1 MKNLSCVLV
10 SSPLFWWFNLRVT
23 PLPIP
28 NREVKP
34 YCSDD
39 TDIVG
44 KVACRQNKGL
54 ERAILFNLIQSK
66 NHRKVVFAF
75 PNFLNSYQ
83 LLAAFVIL
91 SP

>member
-1 MKNLSCVLV
+1 MCAHL
-10 SSPLFWWFNLRVT
+10 SPLFWWFNLRVT

-54 ERAILFNLIQSK
+54 KERFCFSNDTKQKPAFGL
-66 NHRKVVFAF
+66 VFA
-75 PNFLNSYQ
+75 
-83 LLAAFVIL
+83 LAGLCFRLVYYGT
-91 SP
+91 